1 MSLKY
6 KNVLVGID
14 GSSEA
19 EWALKKAI
27 DVAKRNDATLVITH
41 VIDTLSFAITETYD
55 TAPALEKAKDY
66 AISLLEKYKA
76 QAEDDGLSN
85 VLIEVEYGSP
95 KTFMTKKLISKYDI
109 DLVVCGATG
118 MTALER
124 FMLGSVSS
132 YITRHATCDVL
143 VVRTPEEQ

>member
-1 MSLKY
+1 MSTNY
-6 KNVLVGID
+6 KNILVGID
-14 GSSEA
+14 GSAGA
-19 EWALKKAI
+19 EFALKKAI
-27 DVAKRNDATLVITH
+27 EVAKRNNATLVITH
-41 VIDTLSFAITETYD
+41 VIDTLSFAIIETYD

-66 AISLLEKYKA
+66 AKTLLEKYKA
-76 QAEDDGLSN
+76 QAEADGVSN

-95 KTFMTKKLISKYDI
+95 KTFMTKKLIGKYEI

-118 MTALER
+118 MNAVER

-143 VVRTPEEQ
+143 VVKTAKE

>member
-1 MSLKY
+1 MSTNY
-6 KNVLVGID
+6 QNILVGID
-14 GSSEA
+14 GSAGA
-19 EWALKKAI
+19 EFALKKAI
-27 DVAKRNDATLVITH
+27 EVAKRNNATLVITH
-41 VIDTLSFAITETYD
+41 VIDTLSFAIIETYD

-66 AISLLEKYKA
+66 AKTLLEKYKA
-76 QAEDDGLSN
+76 QAEADGVSN

-109 DLVVCGATG
+109 DLIVCGATG
-118 MTALER
+118 MNAVER

-143 VVRTPEEQ
+143 VVKTEKE

>member
-55 TAPALEKAKDY
+55 TAPA
-66 AISLLEKYKA
+66 
-76 QAEDDGLSN
+76 
-85 VLIEVEYGSP
+85 
-95 KTFMTKKLISKYDI
+95 
-109 DLVVCGATG
+109 
-118 MTALER
+118 
-124 FMLGSVSS
+124 
-132 YITRHATCDVL
+132 
-143 VVRTPEEQ
+143 

>member
-1 MSLKY
+1 MSSNY
-6 KNVLVGID
+6 QNILVGID
-14 GSSEA
+14 GSSGA
-19 EWALKKAI
+19 ESALKKAI
-27 DVAKRNDATLVITH
+27 EVAKRNNATLVITH
-41 VIDTLSFAITETYD
+41 VIDTLSFAIIETYD

-66 AISLLEKYKA
+66 AKTLLEKYKA
-76 QAEDDGLSN
+76 QAEADGVSN

-109 DLVVCGATG
+109 DLIVCGATG
-118 MTALER
+118 MNAVER

-143 VVRTPEEQ
+143 VVKTEKE